1 MNYVVLICAR
11 GGSKGL
17 KNKNLLDFDGK
28 PLIAHTI
35 SNAINSSLFEDVVV
49 STDSQEIAKVAREY
63 GANVPFIRPKNLAT
77 DNSSE
82 LLSWKH
88 AINEYDNSSHLFVS
102 LPCTSPLRIY
112 KEVSNMIE
120 LYKNKKYDLVLGIT
134 KSNHSP
140 DFNMVYKD
148 SNNTLEIMNNQ
159 KSKIERRQDSNQCFL
174 VTTYAYITS
183 IDYIKNTKNIFNGKI
198 GGYEVSKSQSI
209 DIDDIHDFNYALYL
223 HMENKNN
230 D

>member
-1 MNYVVLICAR
+1 MKVIAYIFAR

-17 KNKNLLDFDGK
+17 KNKNLLNFDGK

-35 SNAINSSLFEDVVV
+35 INALNSALFADVVV
-49 STDSQEIAKVAREY
+49 STDSEEIANIAKEH
-63 GANVPFIRPKNLAT
+63 GANVPFIRPRALAT

-82 LLSWKH
+82 WLSWKH
-88 AINEYDNSSHLFVS
+88 VVNERAIDNHLFVS
-102 LPCTSPLRIY
+102 LPCTSPLRDY
-112 KEVSNMIE
+112 SEVSNMID
-120 LYKNKKYDLVLGIT
+120 LYKSKTYDLVLGIT

-159 KSKIERRQDSNQCFL
+159 INKVERRQDSKECFL

-183 IDYIKNTKNIFNGKI
+183 VDYIKNTEYIFNGQI
-198 GGYEVSKSQSI
+198 GGYEVLKSQSI

-223 HMENKNN
+223 HMESKNY

>member
-1 MNYVVLICAR
+1 MKVIAYIFAR

-17 KNKNLLDFDGK
+17 KNKNLLNFDGK

-35 SNAINSSLFEDVVV
+35 INALNSALFADVVV
-49 STDSQEIAKVAREY
+49 STDSEEIANIAKEH
-63 GANVPFIRPKNLAT
+63 GANVPFIRPGALAT

-82 LLSWKH
+82 WLSWKH
-88 AINEYDNSSHLFVS
+88 VVNERAIDNHLFVS
-102 LPCTSPLRIY
+102 LPCTSPLRDY
-112 KEVSNMIE
+112 SEVSNMID
-120 LYKNKKYDLVLGIT
+120 LYKSKTYDLVLGIT

-159 KSKIERRQDSNQCFL
+159 INKVERRQDSKECFL

-183 IDYIKNTKNIFNGKI
+183 VDYIKNTEYIFNGQI
-198 GGYEVSKSQSI
+198 GGYEVLKSQSI

-223 HMENKNN
+223 HMESKNY

>member
-1 MNYVVLICAR
+1 MKFIGYIFAR

-17 KNKNLLDFDGK
+17 KNKNLLNFDGK

-35 SNAINSSLFEDVVV
+35 VNAVNSGLFEDIVV
-49 STDSQEIAKVAREY
+49 STDNQEIAKIAREY
-63 GANVPFIRPKNLAT
+63 GANVPFIRPSSLAT

-82 LLSWKH
+82 WLSWKH
-88 AINEYDNSSHLFVS
+88 VINEHDVPDHHFIS
-102 LPCTSPLRIY
+102 LPCTSPLRDY
-112 KEVSNMIE
+112 SEVSNMIE
-120 LYKNKKYDLVLGIT
+120 LYKNKEYDLVLGIT

-148 SNNTLEIMNNQ
+148 NNDTLEIMNNQ
-159 KSKIERRQDSNQCFL
+159 KNKIERRQDSKECFL

-183 IDYIKNTKNIFNGKI
+183 VDYIKNTKHIFNGKI
-198 GGYEVSKSQSI
+198 GGYEVLKSQSI

-223 HMENKNN
+223 HMESKNN